1 MEVKKYK
8 PLFKE
13 STKKVT
19 LKESFSRL
27 KEAQKKIKKMREED
41 EIEVDEVKEI
51 IDNLDDI
58 ISDAIDSVGAASP
71 IVDELVD
78 TAQNLDIQADVE
90 DEEEIFVEED
100 ESDDEDEKDEVFDE
114 MNEKKAGEFKVFGR
128 KYQIKRLKDD
138 KEDEKEED

>member
-19 LKESFSRL
+19 LKESFSKL

-41 EIEVDEVKEI
+41 EIEGDDVKEI

-78 TAQNLDIQADVE
+78 TAQNLDIRADVE

-100 ESDDEDEKDEVFDE
+100 ESDDEDEKD
-114 MNEKKAGEFKVFGR
+114 
-128 KYQIKRLKDD
+128 D

>member
-1 MEVKKYK
+1 
-8 PLFKE
+8 
-13 STKKVT
+13 
-19 LKESFSRL
+19 
-27 KEAQKKIKKMREED
+27 MREED

-100 ESDDEDEKDEVFDE
+100 ESDDEDEKD
-114 MNEKKAGEFKVFGR
+114 
-128 KYQIKRLKDD
+128 D

>member
-1 MEVKKYK
+1 MKVKKYK

-19 LKESFSRL
+19 LKESFSKL
-27 KEAQKKIKKMREED
+27 KKAQKKIKKMREED

-114 MNEKKAGEFKVFGR
+114 MNEKTLKFFGHE
-128 KYQIKRLKDD
+128 YQIKRKDD
-138 KEDEKEED
+138 KKTKKKRTNSL